1 MFELLRSM
9 RPSGST
15 QRAPRSAAI
24 AALWLIATLIHAAP
38 ATAADL
44 SIEEAIAAA
53 DKNHERARIADQRVV
68 QADADVD
75 GATSDFLP
83 TLTLGAS
90 ATARPAE
97 DSAGRYV
104 TGSGS
109 LTLTQPLLKPSAI
122 PRLASAKHSLK
133 AAELT
138 AEEEHRAL
146 AHETARAFLA
156 GLAAERFLDA
166 AKSRLARARANLDNS
181 QARAD
186 AELNSINDVTR
197 AKLEVAS
204 AQREVAQRS
213 RDSIQAKLALEI
225 LVGAPVEGLA
235 PPSALFASA
244 QSFSGNKKK
253 LTDAALAGR
262 SDIKSLEQR
271 TLAARELADEPNY
284 RLIPSLDL
292 VGQWRVN
299 PDPITPQPWHEETLT
314 LSLSWTIFDGGQRYA
329 DRRSQLA
336 SVTTFELQKSQV
348 ERTLGQ
354 EVRSAMASL
363 EAARES
369 FTLATEASAA
379 SRANTKETNE
389 LYQQGLARAIEVT
402 DATAEE
408 YAADIEAAS
417 SKIEMAASY
426 LDVRFALG
434 LSPIARTGEAP

>member
-1 MFELLRSM
+1 MSDRLLS
-9 RPSGST
+9 
-15 QRAPRSAAI
+15 QRAHRSAAI
-24 AALWLIATLIHAAP
+24 AALWLIAALPVAGS
-38 ATAADL
+38 ATAGDL

-53 DKNHERARIADQRVV
+53 DKTHERSRIAEQRVV

-90 ATARPAE
+90 AVARPVE
-97 DSAGRYV
+97 DAAGRYV

-122 PRLASAKHSLK
+122 PRLSSAKHSLK

-138 AEEEHRAL
+138 RDEEHRAL
-146 AHETARAFLA
+146 AYDTARAFLA
-156 GLAAERFLDA
+156 GLAADRFVDA
-166 AKSRLARARANLDNS
+166 AKSRLARARANLDNA
-181 QARAD
+181 QARAE

-204 AQREVAQRS
+204 AQREVARRT
-213 RDSIQAKLALEI
+213 RDSVQARLALEI
-225 LVGAPVEGLA
+225 LVGAPVDGLA
-235 PPSALFASA
+235 PPAALFTSA
-244 QSFSGNKKK
+244 QSFNGDNKK
-253 LTDAALAGR
+253 LTDTTLASR
-262 SDIKSLEQR
+262 SDIKSLREQ

-284 RLIPSLDL
+284 RLIPALDL

-299 PDPITPQPWHEETLT
+299 PDPIPPQVWHEETLT
-314 LSLSWTIFDGGQRYA
+314 LALSWTIFDGGQRYA

-336 SVTTFELQKSQV
+336 SATTFELQKDQI
-348 ERTLGQ
+348 ERTVSH
-354 EVRSAMASL
+354 EVRSAVASL
-363 EAARES
+363 DAARES
-369 FTLATEASAA
+369 FALATEASAA

-434 LSPIARTGEAP
+434 LSPIARPGEAP

>member
-1 MFELLRSM
+1 MPERLL
-9 RPSGST
+9 P
-15 QRAPRSAAI
+15 QRAHRSAAI
-24 AALWLIATLIHAAP
+24 AALWLFATLLHVSP
-38 ATAADL
+38 ATADEL

-53 DKNHERARIADQRVV
+53 DKNNERARIAEQRVI

-122 PRLASAKHSLK
+122 PRLTSAKHSRK

-138 AEEEHRAL
+138 RDEERREL
-146 AHETARAFLA
+146 AFDTARAFLA

-166 AKSRLARARANLDNS
+166 AKSRLSRARANLDNA

-204 AQREVAQRS
+204 AQREVAQRT
-213 RDSIQAKLALEI
+213 RDSIQAKLSLEI
-225 LVGAPVEGLA
+225 LVGEPVDRLA
-235 PPSALFASA
+235 PPTALFTSA
-244 QSFSGNKKK
+244 QSFNGENKK
-253 LTDAALAGR
+253 LTDGALTGR
-262 SDIKSLEQR
+262 QDIKSLEEQ
-271 TLAARELADEPNY
+271 TLAARDLADEPNY

-292 VGQWRVN
+292 IGQWRVN
-299 PDPITPQPWHEETLT
+299 PDPIAPQPWHEETLT

-336 SVTTFELQKSQV
+336 SATTFELQKEQIQ
-348 ERTLGQ
+348 RTVSH
-354 EVRSAMASL
+354 EVRSSL
-363 EAARES
+363 AGLDAARAS
-369 FTLATEASAA
+369 FALATEASAA

-434 LSPIARTGEAP
+434 LSPIAKAGETR

>member
-1 MFELLRSM
+1 M
-9 RPSGST
+9 PGS
-15 QRAPRSAAI
+15 AGKSSPVCSAA
-24 AALWLIATLIHAAP
+24 
-38 ATAADL
+38 
-44 SIEEAIAAA
+44 
-53 DKNHERARIADQRVV
+53 
-68 QADADVD
+68 
-75 GATSDFLP
+75 
-83 TLTLGAS
+83 
-90 ATARPAE
+90 RP
-97 DSAGRYV
+97 V
-104 TGSGS
+104 MGSVR
-109 LTLTQPLLKPSAI
+109 KP
-122 PRLASAKHSLK
+122 
-133 AAELT
+133 
-138 AEEEHRAL
+138 
-146 AHETARAFLA
+146 
-156 GLAAERFLDA
+156 
-166 AKSRLARARANLDNS
+166 
-181 QARAD
+181 
-186 AELNSINDVTR
+186 
-197 AKLEVAS
+197 
-204 AQREVAQRS
+204 
-213 RDSIQAKLALEI
+213 
-225 LVGAPVEGLA
+225 
-235 PPSALFASA
+235 
-244 QSFSGNKKK
+244 
-253 LTDAALAGR
+253 
-262 SDIKSLEQR
+262 
-271 TLAARELADEPNY
+271 
-284 RLIPSLDL
+284 
-292 VGQWRVN
+292 N